1 MERRREF
8 NPESDTGTRPTE
20 PRDPRNPLRRWE
32 TLIERQIRE
41 AQEAGAFDN
50 LPHQGRR
57 LPLEDDSAAG
67 DRASGFRI
75 MRNAGVAPGWIEA
88 DKEVRALLVKRDDLF
103 HRAGRSS
110 RMMHDRYR
118 RELIDLVDRANR
130 AVMRLNHE
138 APTFAQHRRPLV
150 MADEMAALER
160 LWTGEADGSVAP
172 PGPSAMDHPTA
183 DSDRSE

>member
-1 MERRREF
+1 MERRRQFEPER
-8 NPESDTGTRPTE
+8 NPDTRPTE

-32 TLIERQIRE
+32 ALVERQIRE

-88 DKEVRALLVKRDDLF
+88 DKEIRALLVQRDDLLR
-103 HRAGRSS
+103 RAARSS
-110 RMMHDRYR
+110 RLMRDRYR
-118 RELIDLVDRANR
+118 RELTELVDRTNR

-138 APTFAQHRRPLV
+138 APTLSQHRRPLIL
-150 MADEMAALER
+150 ADEQAALER
-160 LWTGEADGSVAP
+160 PWAGDADES
-172 PGPSAMDHPTA
+172 PGAAGTNPDRPTA